1 MYKKLGLILILLFSL
16 YGCGQPTT
24 TGNLQKVGLLVQET
38 IDEKVWGM
46 KGYEGLLKIQS
57 DLGVDVFYKEGMNE
71 DIKIRHAIEEFQQ
84 NDVNLIFG
92 HGSEFA
98 GSFQAISKDYPD
110 IHFVLFNSDVSGRNI
125 TSLNFESH
133 AMGFFGGMVAGEMTN
148 TKKIG
153 VLAAFE
159 WQPEIDGFFE
169 GAYFQNENV
178 HVNIK
183 YVQDWNNTADALP
196 LLEEMIDDNVD
207 IVYVAG
213 DGYNIPV
220 IERLKE
226 EGLYA
231 IGYVNDQADLGN
243 RTVLTSTVQHIDE
256 LYVNVAKSFNKGELE
271 NGEVY
276 FDFKDGVIS
285 MGEFS
290 PLVDQEFQSNL
301 NEHIEEYKK
310 SGLLP
315 NQL

>member
-98 GSFQAISKDYPD
+98 SSFQAISKDYPD
-110 IHFVLFNSDVSGRNI
+110 IHFVLFNSDVTARNI
-125 TSLNFESH
+125 TSLNLESH
-133 AMGFFGGMVAGEMTN
+133 AMGFFGGMVAGEMTK
-148 TKKIG
+148 TKKVG

-159 WQPEIDGFFE
+159 WQPEINGFFE
-169 GAYFQNENV
+169 GAYFQNENI

-243 RTVLTSTVQHIDE
+243 RTVLTSTVQYIDE

>member
-1 MYKKLGLILILLFSL
+1 
-16 YGCGQPTT
+16 
-24 TGNLQKVGLLVQET
+24 
-38 IDEKVWGM
+38 
-46 KGYEGLLKIQS
+46 
-57 DLGVDVFYKEGMNE
+57 
-71 DIKIRHAIEEFQQ
+71 
-84 NDVNLIFG
+84 
-92 HGSEFA
+92 
-98 GSFQAISKDYPD
+98 
-110 IHFVLFNSDVSGRNI
+110 
-125 TSLNFESH
+125 
-133 AMGFFGGMVAGEMTN
+133 
-148 TKKIG
+148 
-153 VLAAFE
+153 
-159 WQPEIDGFFE
+159 
-169 GAYFQNENV
+169 
-178 HVNIK
+178 
-183 YVQDWNNTADALP
+183 
-196 LLEEMIDDNVD
+196 
-207 IVYVAG
+207 
-213 DGYNIPV
+213 V

-243 RTVLTSTVQHIDE
+243 RTVLTSTVQYIDE